1 MVVEQP
7 AKDPGLSW
15 SQLRAFEASARLLS
29 FNAAAASLNLT
40 PAAIRYQVGLLEAR
54 LGARLYERRGGRLAL
69 TKTGAVFRGRIAR
82 PMQELT
88 KACAEASQSASA
100 APLLLTAPPMFAR
113 QYLFG
118 DRFLKWC
125 DANLIRLEV
134 TDSMRDLTGPDQIV
148 AVRLGA
154 EPTPDIS
161 LTPVL
166 AVKLTLAAA
175 PRIAADAQISDA
187 AWWSRQNLLTPSVS
201 EAGWEKAWRAL
212 GLAGKVTPRHRRFS
226 SYATALEATCSGQ
239 GILLAALPFAEKEF
253 DTGRLARLSKIQIAS
268 PVGFSIA
275 MRIDVA
281 ASRRGRALRQKLTT
295 EVRG

>member
-1 MVVEQP
+1 MVAEQP

-40 PAAIRYQVGLLEAR
+40 PAAIRHQVGLLEAR

-69 TKTGAVFRGRIAR
+69 TKPGAAFRGRIAR
-82 PMQELT
+82 PMQELA
-88 KACAEASQSASA
+88 KACAEASQSAST

-125 DANLIRLEV
+125 DSNFIRLEV

-154 EPTPDIS
+154 EPAPDIS

-175 PRIAADAQISDA
+175 PRIAVDAGERLVRFAGTLVGHIRGGLVSSSSTGRGDRAGRGESAMCDPIS
-187 AWWSRQNLLTPSVS
+187 NVVLC
-201 EAGWEKAWRAL
+201 
-212 GLAGKVTPRHRRFS
+212 
-226 SYATALEATCSGQ
+226 LEAESRVSQC
-239 GILLAALPFAEKEF
+239 AA
-253 DTGRLARLSKIQIAS
+253 
-268 PVGFSIA
+268 
-275 MRIDVA
+275 
-281 ASRRGRALRQKLTT
+281 
-295 EVRG
+295 